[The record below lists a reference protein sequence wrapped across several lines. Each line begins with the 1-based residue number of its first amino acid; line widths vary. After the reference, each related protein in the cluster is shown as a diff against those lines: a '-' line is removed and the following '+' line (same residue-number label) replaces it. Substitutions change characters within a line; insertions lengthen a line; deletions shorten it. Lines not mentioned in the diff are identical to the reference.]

1 MPNSSPPTLRRM
13 QWLLLLLG
21 RLKIPMIGFVR
32 PRIMEMDDQK
42 VKIRIRLRRRT
53 RNHLGSMYFGALAV
67 GADLAG
73 AIHSV
78 YFTGGKEMSMS
89 FKSMQAEFLKRADG
103 DVFFESKGG
112 VIIREMIEESRDTGE
127 RLNRMVEVSAR
138 DIKGELVA
146 HFKIEISIKMKSSAQ
161 NQQP

>member
-1 MPNSSPPTLRRM
+1 MPNSYPTLRRM
-13 QWLLLLLG
+13 QWILFLLG

-32 PRIMEMDDQK
+32 PRIMEMDKEK
-42 VKIRIRLRRRT
+42 VIIRIRLRRRT

-78 YFTGGKEMSMS
+78 YFTGAKEMSVS
-89 FKSMQAEFLKRADG
+89 FKSMHAEFLKRADG

-138 DIKGELVA
+138 DIKGEIVA
-146 HFKIEISIKMKSSAQ
+146 HFKMEISIKMKSSAQ
-161 NQQP
+161 NQQL

>member
-1 MPNSSPPTLRRM
+1 MQHPNSPSIGKMRLI
-13 QWLLLLLG
+13 LLLLG
-21 RLKIPMIGFVR
+21 LFKIPMIGFVR

-78 YFTGGKEMSMS
+78 YFTGGKGMSMS
-89 FKSMQAEFLKRADG
+89 FKSMHAEFLKRADG

-127 RLNRMVEVSAR
+127 RLNRMVEVSAKN
-138 DIKGELVA
+138 IKGELVA
-146 HFKIEISIKMKSSAQ
+146 HFKMEISIKMKSSAQ

>member
-1 MPNSSPPTLRRM
+1 M
-13 QWLLLLLG
+13 QWILFLLG

-78 YFTGGKEMSMS
+78 YFTGGKGMSMS
-89 FKSMQAEFLKRADG
+89 FKSMHAEFLKRADG
-103 DVFFESKGG
+103 DVFFESKAG

-138 DIKGELVA
+138 DIKGEIVA
-146 HFKIEISIKMKSSAQ
+146 HFKMEISIKMKSFAQ
-161 NQQP
+161 NPQQ

>member
-1 MPNSSPPTLRRM
+1 M
-13 QWLLLLLG
+13 QWILFLLG

-78 YFTGGKEMSMS
+78 YFTGGKGMSMS
-89 FKSMQAEFLKRADG
+89 FKSMHAEFYKRAEG
-103 DVFFESKGG
+103 DVFFESCNGFF
-112 VIIREMIEESRDTGE
+112 IQEIIEESRKSGE
-127 RLNRMVEVSAR
+127 RSNQIVEVSATN
-138 DIKGELVA
+138 ISGELVA
-146 HFKIEISIKMKSSAQ
+146 HFKMEISIKMKSSAQ
-161 NQQP
+161 NPQR

>member
-1 MPNSSPPTLRRM
+1 MLNSHPPTLRRM
-13 QWLLLLLG
+13 QWILYLLG
-21 RLKIPMIGFVR
+21 RLKIPMIGYVR
-32 PRIMEMDDQK
+32 SRIMEMDDQK

-78 YFTGGKEMSMS
+78 YFTGGKGMSMS
-89 FKSMQAEFLKRADG
+89 FKSMHAEFLKRADG

-138 DIKGELVA
+138 DIKGEIVA
-146 HFKIEISIKMKSSAQ
+146 HFKMEISIKMKSSAQ
-161 NQQP
+161 NQQL